1 MNMLEIRNF
10 GICGA
15 STGRILAEEVPA
27 ALVFRPELSILLAG
41 TNNTCNSHAL
51 TDMKVFQAELF
62 AILNSLKNAGS
73 CLILMTIPPFCPE
86 LLLERHDRS
95 AYGDFPPE
103 ERVAAA
109 NRVIA
114 SVAEETGAVLV
125 DLHSAFLTKE
135 LSAADSYLT
144 NPNNSE
150 YRDGLHPNRDGYAL
164 MAALL
169 LDAIRR
175 KSLPCSRIACLG
187 DSITY
192 GQYMTGAGTADGDTY
207 PGQLRALLNNP

>member
-1 MNMLEIRNF
+1 MVEIRNF

-27 ALVFRPELSILLAG
+27 ALAFRPDLSVLLAG

-51 TDMKVFQAELF
+51 TSTEAFRSELL
-62 AILNSLKNAGS
+62 AILNALKNAGS
-73 CLILMTIPPFCPE
+73 RLLLMTIPPFCPD
-86 LLLERHDRS
+86 LLLERHDRN
-95 AYGDFPPE
+95 AYGDFSPE

-114 SVAEETGAVLV
+114 SVAEETGAVLI
-125 DLHSAFLTKE
+125 DLHSAFLQKE

-144 NPNNSE
+144 NPNNSP
-150 YRDGLHPNRDGYAL
+150 YRDGVHPNRDGYAL
-164 MAALL
+164 TAKLIL
-169 LDAIRR
+169 EAIRR
-175 KSLPCSRIACLG
+175 HDLPCSRIACLG

-192 GQYMTGAGTADGDTY
+192 GQYMSGAGTADGDAY
-207 PGQLRALLNNP
+207 PGQLRSLLNNE